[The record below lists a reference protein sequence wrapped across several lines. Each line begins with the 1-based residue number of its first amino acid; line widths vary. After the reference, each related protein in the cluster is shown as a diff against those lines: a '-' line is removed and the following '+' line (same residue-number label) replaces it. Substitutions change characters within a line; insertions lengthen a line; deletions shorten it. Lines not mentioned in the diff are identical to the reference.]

1 MDIVGSLLDILQK
14 QSELTQD
21 FLKNNSENSVTSKN
35 ILKSKGS
42 TFTDDNTPSRLTSTE
57 KSRISEA
64 SEISSNIFFRKQLQ
78 KDKDVKIASSKIEQK
93 PKTLLSLSREVYKK
107 PKVEKPEAKK
117 TEAEK
122 PKTLLSLS
130 REVYKKP
137 KAIPI
142 KSKPSTLEGAEKSR
156 TLSWAKIVIGQFFDE
171 QRRQKKDTKLKTLT
185 SKPKGIN
192 SFGEFSS
199 SSKKGKDDGNG
210 KGNTSGGFLSSLAAI
225 LGAKILTSLK
235 GVVSN
240 VFGKPLQALKNFK
253 TRTIKRLTPNVVRNS
268 MAAYKRIKRNITP
281 TKVATF
287 IAKKSSN
294 LASSAAGGI
303 SRAAGSVG
311 RLASSAAGGIS
322 RAAGGISKT
331 VSGAAGSVSKAAS
344 SAVNVVKTKTVDSAK
359 ALVKTNIKNI
369 LPSPKAIPK
378 LFGGTLSKAPI
389 IGPAITAAFAAY
401 DIKGMKDK
409 YNKGEITKDE
419 LQKDAGKRIIT
430 AITGA
435 VGSAG
440 GALLGGALGT
450 LIPIPLVGTAIG
462 SIVGALG
469 GALAGEYLGGL
480 ISDYIIPEKYT
491 KSIGAFF
498 TNTEPPKE
506 EMQDFIIKDGRI
518 HKFNNKDELM
528 GLKSG
533 GAINEFLQS
542 KPKNDS
548 YLRLVEIGLT
558 TNSYLMAIANN
569 TAIMARGDK
578 SNSAASPIIIQ
589 KTAPSPTNGTSYINI
604 DNNRDGYAS
613 SHYSLA

>member
-303 SRAAGSVG
+303 SRAAG
-311 RLASSAAGGIS
+311 
-322 RAAGGISKT
+322 GISKT